1 MQGKD
6 MSYQF
11 KNIELSKITV
21 IGAGNIGPDICLHFA
36 KVFAADGVKLVL
48 VDIADAALE
57 SAKARIEKK
66 IANGVDAR
74 AFRADLAKK
83 MLESIAYTSNYNDIA
98 GSSLVLEA
106 ATEDE
111 RIKDAIFKQVDE
123 ICDAEAI
130 FMSNSSHM
138 RPEVIFRNTSNPGRC
153 LVAHYFF
160 PAERNPI
167 VEIIPGADTDPEVT
181 ANLMGM
187 YEAIGKVPMEV
198 ASSYGY
204 AIDPIFE
211 GLIQNAI
218 LCLEKGYG
226 TVKEIDKVS
235 MDALGCGVG
244 PLTAVTLAGGN
255 EITDHGLDEMNTEL
269 LPWFRSPDLLK
280 QKITE
285 GARWDIASKG
295 DVIEVAPETAEHL
308 SRQVVGAFCALA
320 SFIADIGICDISD
333 LDKACEIALVIKP
346 PFTFMNEMGIDKAY
360 EIVEAWCADN
370 DGFPVPHALTAAR
383 DAGGWKL
390 SNVTRKTIGNVAVLT
405 IKRPKVLNA
414 VDTTVLAELRDKF
427 TEAENDPAIVGTVLT
442 GFGVKAFVSGADIND
457 LAACKTAEAGYDNS
471 QNFQKVCNFV
481 EALSKP
487 VVCAWN
493 GFAFGGGAE
502 LAISC
507 TARVCRAGMKIA
519 ACQPEVNL
527 GFIPGAGG
535 TQRLPR
541 LVGVSKAAEILRTAR
556 PVPSSEA
563 VEIGLAREEVEGDLV
578 EAAAQLVQ
586 QIASGEVAVQGIETG
601 PLTDVGEPEDLDIG
615 FHSRKIDSILVKAI
629 YEGAKMTLADGLE
642 LESRSCGECI
652 ETEDMWIGLDNF
664 MSKGAASKAEFIHR

>member
-1 MQGKD
+1 
-6 MSYQF
+6 MSYRF
-11 KNIELSKITV
+11 KDIELSKIAI

-36 KVFAADGVKLVL
+36 KVFAADGVKMVL
-48 VDIADAALE
+48 LDIAESALE
-57 SAKARIEKK
+57 SASARIEKK
-66 IANGVDAR
+66 IASGVKAR
-74 AFRADLAKK
+74 AFRPELAEL
-83 MLESIAYTSNYNDIA
+83 MLASISYTSNYDDIA

-111 RIKDAIFKQVDE
+111 GIKDAIFKQVDA
-123 ICDAEAI
+123 ICDANAI
-130 FMSNSSHM
+130 FLSNSSHM

-167 VEIIPGADTDPEVT
+167 VEIIPGAATDKTLT
-181 ANLMGM
+181 ANLLGM

-198 ASSYGY
+198 VSSYGY

-211 GLIQNAI
+211 GLFQNAI
-218 LCLEKGYG
+218 MCLDKGYG

-244 PLTAVTLAGGN
+244 PVTAVTLAGGN
-255 EITDHGLDEMNTEL
+255 EITDHGLDEMHTQL
-269 LPWFRSPDLLK
+269 LPWFKSPRLLK
-280 QKITE
+280 EQIAKGE
-285 GARWDIASKG
+285 RWDIASKG
-295 DVIEVAPETAEHL
+295 DMIEVAADKEAHL
-308 SRQVVGAFCALA
+308 KDQVVGAFCALA
-320 SFIADIGICDISD
+320 SYIADLGIVDISD

-346 PFTFMNEMGIDKAY
+346 PFSMMNEMGIDKAY
-360 EIVEAWCADN
+360 AIVEAWCADN
-370 DGFPVPHALTAAR
+370 EGFPVPASLAAAR

-390 SNVTRKTIGNVAVLT
+390 SNVTRKTLGNVAVLT

-414 VDTTVLAELRDKF
+414 VDPKVLAELREKF
-427 TEAENDPAIVGTVLT
+427 SEAENDPAIVGTVLT

-457 LAACKTAEAGYDNS
+457 LATCKTPEAGYNNS
-471 QNFQKVCNFV
+471 QNFQKVCNFI

-502 LAISC
+502 LAMSC
-507 TARVCRAGMKIA
+507 TERVCKAGMKIA

-541 LVGVSKAAEILRTAR
+541 LVGISKAAEILRTAR

-563 VEIGLAREEVEGDLV
+563 VEIGLAREEVAGDLV
-578 EAAAQLVQ
+578 DAAAALVQ
-586 QIASGEVAVQGIETG
+586 QIADGSVVVPAIETG
-601 PLTDVGEPEDLDIG
+601 PLVDIGEPEDLDIG
-615 FHSRKIDSILVKAI
+615 FHSRRIDEILVNAI
-629 YEGAKMTLADGLE
+629 YKGATMTLAEGLE
-642 LESRSCGECI
+642 LESRSFGECI
-652 ETEDMWIGLDNF
+652 ETEDMWIGLENF
-664 MSKGAASKAEFIHR
+664 MKKGAGSKAAFIHK

>member
-1 MQGKD
+1 
-6 MSYQF
+6 MSYQY
-11 KNIELSKITV
+11 KDIELAKISI

-36 KVFAADGVKLVL
+36 KVFAKNGVKMVL
-48 VDIADAALE
+48 LDISEQALE

-66 IANGVDAR
+66 IARGVEVR
-74 AFRADLAKK
+74 AFRADLAEA
-83 MLESIAYTSNYNDIA
+83 MLGCISYTTNYDDIS

-111 RIKDAIFKQVDE
+111 AIKDAIFTQVDG
-123 ICDAEAI
+123 ICDQDAI
-130 FMSNSSHM
+130 FLSNSSHM

-167 VEIIPGADTDPEVT
+167 VEIIPGKDTDTTLT
-181 ANLMGM
+181 ANLLGM

-211 GLIQNAI
+211 GLFLNAI
-218 LCLEKGYG
+218 LCLQKGYG

-244 PLTAVTLAGGN
+244 PITAVTLAGGN
-255 EITDHGLDEMNTEL
+255 EITDHGLDEMHTQL
-269 LPWFRSPDLLK
+269 QPWFKSPDLLK
-280 QKITE
+280 ELIKK
-285 GARWDIASKG
+285 GDRWDIARKG
-295 DVIEVAPETAEHL
+295 DTIEVAAETEEVL
-308 SRQVVGAFCALA
+308 RNQVIGAFCALA
-320 SFIADIGICDISD
+320 SYIADLGICAISD

-346 PFTFMNEMGIDKAY
+346 PFSMMNEMGINKAHD
-360 EIVEAWCADN
+360 IVEAWCAEN
-370 DGFPVPHALTAAR
+370 PGFPMPASLVAAR

-390 SNVTRKTIGNVAVLT
+390 SNVTRKTLGDVAVLT

-414 VDTTVLAELRDKF
+414 VDATVLAELREKF
-427 TEAENDPAIVGTVLT
+427 AEAENDPAITGTVLT
-442 GFGVKAFVSGADIND
+442 GFGVKAFVSGADINE
-457 LAACKTAEAGYDNS
+457 LASCKTPEAGYQNS
-471 QNFQKVCNFV
+471 QNFQKVCNYV
-481 EALSKP
+481 ESLKKP

-502 LAISC
+502 LAMSC
-507 TARVCRAGMKIA
+507 TDRVCRAGLSIA

-541 LVGVSKAAEILRTAR
+541 LVGISKAAEILRTAR
-556 PVPSSEA
+556 PVSSREA

-578 EAAAQLVQ
+578 EAAATLVR
-586 QIASGEVAVQGIETG
+586 QIADGTVVAPVIETG
-601 PLTDVGEPEDLDIG
+601 PLSDIPKPEDLDIG
-615 FHSRKIDSILVKAI
+615 HHSRKIDSILINAI
-629 YEGAKMTLADGLE
+629 YHGARMTLAEGLE
-642 LESRSCGECI
+642 LESRSFGRCI
-652 ETEDMWIGLDNF
+652 ETEDMWIGLETF
-664 MSKGAASKAEFIHR
+664 MSKGASAKAPFVHK

>member
-1 MQGKD
+1 
-6 MSYQF
+6 MSYQY
-11 KNIELSKITV
+11 KDIELSKISI

-36 KVFAADGVKLVL
+36 KVFAKNGVKMVL
-48 VDIADAALE
+48 LDISEQALE

-66 IANGVDAR
+66 IARGVEVR
-74 AFRADLAKK
+74 AFRADLAEA
-83 MLESIAYTSNYNDIA
+83 MLGCISYTTNYDDIS

-111 RIKDAIFKQVDE
+111 AIKDAIFTQVDG
-123 ICDAEAI
+123 ICDQNAI
-130 FMSNSSHM
+130 FLSNSSHM
-138 RPEVIFRNTSNPGRC
+138 RPEVIFRNTSNPSRC

-167 VEIIPGADTDPEVT
+167 VEIIPGKDTDTTLT
-181 ANLMGM
+181 ANLLGM

-211 GLIQNAI
+211 GLFLNAI
-218 LCLEKGYG
+218 LCLKKGYG

-244 PLTAVTLAGGN
+244 PITAVTLAGGN
-255 EITDHGLDEMNTEL
+255 EITDHGLDEMHTQL
-269 LPWFRSPDLLK
+269 QPWFKSPDLLK
-280 QKITE
+280 ELIAN
-285 GARWDIASKG
+285 GDRWDIARKG
-295 DVIEVAPETAEHL
+295 DTIEVAAETEEVL
-308 SRQVVGAFCALA
+308 RNQVIGAFCALA
-320 SFIADIGICDISD
+320 SYIADLGICAISD

-346 PFTFMNEMGIDKAY
+346 PFSMMNEMGIDKAHD
-360 EIVEAWCADN
+360 IVEAWCADN
-370 DGFPVPHALTAAR
+370 PGFPMPASLVAAR

-390 SNVTRKTIGNVAVLT
+390 SNVTRKTLGDVAVLT

-414 VDTTVLAELRDKF
+414 VDATVLAELREKF
-427 TEAENDPAIVGTVLT
+427 AEAENDPAITGTVLT
-442 GFGVKAFVSGADIND
+442 GFGVKAFVSGADINE
-457 LAACKTAEAGYDNS
+457 LATCKTPEAGYQNS
-471 QNFQKVCNFV
+471 QNFQKVCNYV
-481 EALSKP
+481 ESLKKP

-502 LAISC
+502 LAMSC
-507 TARVCRAGMKIA
+507 TDRVCRAGLSIA

-541 LVGVSKAAEILRTAR
+541 LVGISKAAEILRTAR
-556 PVPSSEA
+556 PVSSREA

-578 EAAAQLVQ
+578 EAAATLVR
-586 QIASGEVAVQGIETG
+586 QIADGTVAAPKIETG
-601 PLTDVGEPEDLDIG
+601 PLSDIPKPENIDIG
-615 FHSRKIDSILVKAI
+615 HHSKAIDSILINAI
-629 YEGAKMTLADGLE
+629 YHGARMTLADGLE
-642 LESRSCGECI
+642 LESRSFGRCI
-652 ETEDMWIGLDNF
+652 ETEDMWIGLETF
-664 MSKGAASKAEFIHR
+664 MSKGASAKAPFVHK

>member
-1 MQGKD
+1 

-11 KNIELSKITV
+11 KDIELSKITI

-36 KVFAADGVKLVL
+36 KVFAAGGVKMVL
-48 VDIADAALE
+48 VDIAQSALDG
-57 SAKARIEKK
+57 ARARIEKK
-66 IANGVDAR
+66 IASGVKAR
-74 AFRADLAKK
+74 AFRADLAEK
-83 MLESIAYTSNYNDIA
+83 MLASISYTSNYDDIT

-111 RIKDAIFKQVDE
+111 GIKDAIFRQVDA
-123 ICDAEAI
+123 ICDQNTI
-130 FMSNSSHM
+130 FLSNSSHM
-138 RPEVIFRNTSNPGRC
+138 QPEVIFRNTSNRGRC

-167 VEIIPGADTDPEVT
+167 VEIIPGAETDKTLT
-181 ANLMGM
+181 ANLLGM
-187 YEAIGKVPMEV
+187 YEAMGKVPMEV

-211 GLIQNAI
+211 GLFQNAI
-218 LCLEKGYG
+218 LCLQKGYG

-244 PLTAVTLAGGN
+244 PVTAVTLAGGN
-255 EITDHGLDEMNTEL
+255 GITDHGLDQMHTEL
-269 LPWFRSPDLLK
+269 LPWFKSPVMLK
-280 QKITE
+280 ELIAA
-285 GARWDIASKG
+285 GGRWDIASKG
-295 DVIEVAPETAEHL
+295 DTIEVAAETEAVL
-308 SRQVVGAFCALA
+308 RNQVVGAFFALA
-320 SFIADIGICDISD
+320 SYIAELGICDISD

-346 PFTFMNEMGIDKAY
+346 PFSMMNDMGIGKAY
-360 EIVEAWCADN
+360 DIVNAWCAEN
-370 DGFPVPHALTAAR
+370 DGFPLPQALADAR

-390 SNVTRKTIGNVAVLT
+390 SNVTRKTLGDIAVLT

-414 VDTTVLAELRDKF
+414 VDTTVLAELTEKF

-457 LAACKTAEAGYDNS
+457 LAACKTAQAGYENS

-502 LAISC
+502 LAMSC
-507 TARVCRAGMKIA
+507 TARVCKAGMKIA

-563 VEIGLAREEVEGDLV
+563 VEIGLAHAEVKADLV
-578 EAAAQLVQ
+578 EAAASLVR
-586 QIASGEVAVQGIETG
+586 QIAAGDVVVPTIETG
-601 PLTDVGEPEDLDIG
+601 PLTDIGEPEDLDIG
-615 FHSRKIDSILVKAI
+615 HHSRIIDSILVNAI
-629 YEGAKMTLADGLE
+629 YAGAAMSLVEGLE
-642 LESRSCGECI
+642 LESRSFGKCI
-652 ETEDMWIGLDNF
+652 ETEHMWIGLENF
-664 MSKGAASKAEFIHR
+664 MTRGAGSKAAFIHK

>member
-1 MQGKD
+1 

-11 KNIELSKITV
+11 KDIELSKITI

-36 KVFAADGVKLVL
+36 KVFAADGVQMVL
-48 VDIADAALE
+48 VDIAAAALE
-57 SAKARIEKK
+57 SAQARIEKK
-66 IANGVDAR
+66 VASGVKVR
-74 AFRADLAKK
+74 AFRPELAEK
-83 MLESIAYTSNYNDIA
+83 MLAAIRYTSDYADIA

-111 RIKDAIFKQVDE
+111 GIKDAIFKQVDA
-123 ICDAEAI
+123 ICDGRAI
-130 FMSNSSHM
+130 FLSNSSHM

-167 VEIIPGADTDPEVT
+167 VEIIPGAGTDPALT
-181 ANLMGM
+181 ANLLGM

-211 GLIQNAI
+211 GLFLNAI
-218 LCLEKGYG
+218 LCLHKGYG
-226 TVKEIDKVS
+226 TVKEIDRVS

-244 PLTAVTLAGGN
+244 PVTAVTLAGGN
-255 EITDHGLDEMNTEL
+255 EITDHGLDEMHTEL
-269 LPWFRSPDLLK
+269 LPWFKSPDLLK
-280 QKITE
+280 QQIASGE
-285 GARWDIASKG
+285 RWDIASKG
-295 DVIEVAPETAEHL
+295 DVIEVEEQKRAHL
-308 SRQVVGAFCALA
+308 TDQVVGAFCALA
-320 SFIADIGICDISD
+320 SYIADLGICEISD

-346 PFTFMNEMGIDKAY
+346 PFSMMNEMGIEKAY
-360 EIVEAWCADN
+360 SIVEAWCADN
-370 DGFPVPHALTAAR
+370 EGFPMPQALIAAR

-390 SNVTRKTIGNVAVLT
+390 SNVTRKTLGDVAVLT

-414 VDTTVLAELRDKF
+414 VDTTVLAELREKF
-427 TEAENDPAIVGTVLT
+427 TEAENDPAITGTVLT

-457 LAACKTAEAGYDNS
+457 LAACKTAQAGYENS

-502 LAISC
+502 LAMSC
-507 TARVCRAGMKIA
+507 TARVCKAGMKIA

-541 LVGVSKAAEILRTAR
+541 LVGINKAAEILRTAR
-556 PVPSSEA
+556 PVPSAEA
-563 VEIGLAREEVEGDLV
+563 VEIGLARTEVEGDLV
-578 EAAAQLVQ
+578 DAAAVLVR
-586 QIASGEVAVQGIETG
+586 QIANGEVVVPAIETG
-601 PLTDVGEPEDLDIG
+601 PLNDIGEPEDLDIG
-615 FHSRKIDSILVKAI
+615 HHSRKIDSILVNAI
-629 YEGAKMTLADGLE
+629 YAGAGMSLAAGLD
-642 LESRSCGECI
+642 LESRSFGKCI
-652 ETEDMWIGLDNF
+652 ETEDMWIGLENF
-664 MSKGAASKAEFIHR
+664 MGKGAASKAEFLHK

>member
-1 MQGKD
+1 MEDLGKNGETD
-6 MSYQF
+6 QLKQDEVSDENQ
-11 KNIELSKITV
+11 NQ
-21 IGAGNIGPDICLHFA
+21 GAGVSDNEGGT
-36 KVFAADGVKLVL
+36 VSEE
-48 VDIADAALE
+48 LE
-57 SAKARIEKK
+57 SSADEKK
-66 IANGVDAR
+66 PEGEPT
-74 AFRADLAKK
+74 
-83 MLESIAYTSNYNDIA
+83 ESDDSM
-98 GSSLVLEA
+98 
-106 ATEDE
+106 ED
-111 RIKDAIFKQVDE
+111 
-123 ICDAEAI
+123 
-130 FMSNSSHM
+130 
-138 RPEVIFRNTSNPGRC
+138 
-153 LVAHYFF
+153 
-160 PAERNPI
+160 
-167 VEIIPGADTDPEVT
+167 
-181 ANLMGM
+181 LMGM

-502 LAISC
+502 LAMSC

-586 QIASGEVAVQGIETG
+586 QIASGEVVVQGIETG

-629 YEGAKMTLADGLE
+629 YEGAKMTLAEGLE
-642 LESRSCGECI
+642 LESRSFGECI